1 MDDTGAAALAGEGQR
16 VGWGAVDEDRGGG
29 GTAQVCVT
37 ADYERLLMEFEDKVS
52 QLNSEAGASV
62 GGVGGGV
69 GGLRDSFAPAPAHKD
84 VRAEFQRRLEA
95 CFEEVENDHD
105 LSRLLSENDFS
116 HLDPISVAQ
125 VYMSSPVFMCG
136 NVEIRVCCA
145 CVELPSACMRVL

>member
-1 MDDTGAAALAGEGQR
+1 MKIA
-16 VGWGAVDEDRGGG
+16 RG
-29 GTAQVCVT
+29 
-37 ADYERLLMEFEDKVS
+37 
-52 QLNSEAGASV
+52 SEV
-62 GGVGGGV
+62 EEVY
-69 GGLRDSFAPAPAHKD
+69 HKIP
-84 VRAEFQRRLEA
+84 RQQQQFQRRLEA